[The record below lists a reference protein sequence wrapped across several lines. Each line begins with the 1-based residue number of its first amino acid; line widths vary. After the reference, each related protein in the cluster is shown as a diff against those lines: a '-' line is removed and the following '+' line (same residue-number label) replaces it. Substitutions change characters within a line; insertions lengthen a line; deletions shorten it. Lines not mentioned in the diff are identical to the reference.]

1 MPPSQGGPSTYPMPP
16 SQGGPSTYPMPPS
29 LGGKSPYP
37 MPPSQG
43 GPSTYPMPPFQ
54 GGPTMSANISFEQQL
69 HQYLQKNKTKLY
81 ILTPCFAS
89 LCYVNYVHCLMST
102 IELFRRF
109 NIQLKVEFCKND
121 SLVSRARNNLVAR
134 AMNNPKMTHVIFIDN
149 DISWSPVDII
159 KLLLSDKQL
168 IGGIYP
174 LKNYDWNDLIV
185 DKNDHNNTNVIKS
198 WIDKKN
204 QSQFK
209 DFISDQDIIQQKLLK
224 YNVNYLNTTIQIKN
238 NVAEVR
244 HLATGFMMFKRDVIE
259 KMSAAFPSTKYTDDI
274 NFLTQE
280 ENKYAY
286 ALFDCGVLYDHYMS
300 EDWMFCERWNKMG
313 GSIFI
318 DVSISLN
325 HTGSETYKGCY
336 MASLI

>member
-1 MPPSQGGPSTYPMPP
+1 MSNPENINFDFIDDD
-16 SQGGPSTYPMPPS
+16 
-29 LGGKSPYP
+29 KSKSN
-37 MPPSQG
+37 M
-43 GPSTYPMPPFQ
+43 
-54 GGPTMSANISFEQQL
+54 SFE
-69 HQYLQKNKTKLY
+69 KNDNNSLEIKIKNYIKINNPCVY
-81 ILTPCFAS
+81 ILTPCYGGMCHVDY
-89 LCYVNYVHCLMST
+89 LNCLLTTNEYFKSVG
-102 IELFRRF
+102 IELH
-109 NIQLKVEFCKND
+109 IEFCKND

-134 AMNNPKMTHVIFIDN
+134 AMNNPKMTHMIFIDN

-168 IGGIYP
+168 VGGIYP

-185 DKNDHNNTNVIKS
+185 DKNDPNNTNVIKS
-198 WIDKKN
+198 WIDRKN

-209 DFISDQDIIQQKLLK
+209 DLISDQDIIQQKLLK
-224 YNVNYLNTTIQIKN
+224 YNVNYLNTTIQIN
-238 NVAEVR
+238 NNIAEVR
-244 HLATGFMMFKRDVIE
+244 HLATGFMMIKRDVIE
-259 KMSAAFPSTKYTDDI
+259 KMSAAFPSTKYTDDVS
-274 NFLTQE
+274 FLIKE

-300 EDWMFCERWNKMG
+300 EDWMFCVRWKKMG